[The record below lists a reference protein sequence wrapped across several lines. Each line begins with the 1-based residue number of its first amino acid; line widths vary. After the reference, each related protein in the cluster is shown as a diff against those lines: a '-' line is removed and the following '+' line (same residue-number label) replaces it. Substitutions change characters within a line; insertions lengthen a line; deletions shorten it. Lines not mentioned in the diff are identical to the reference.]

1 MYHHYLS
8 GGSVMPK
15 RSSEKNICLKAAS
28 ILAAV
33 LLCLGGFFVF
43 SGCAMP
49 DNGTKVDNISANAE
63 KTYYIKEENSHI
75 SLSASDVSA
84 KSAILIEA
92 SSGEVLWSKNADQR
106 LPMASTTKIMTAL
119 VAIEN
124 GDVGRTVSVSPE
136 AVGVEGSSVYLYPNE
151 KMTLGDLIYAMLL
164 ESANDAAAAIAIEV
178 GGSIEGFAKMM
189 NQKAE
194 NLGLRDTHFEN
205 PHGLDGETHYTTAH
219 ELAIIAREAY
229 SNDTLKSIFSTY
241 KKTIPLNETE
251 GVRLLINHNKLL
263 KSYEGATGI
272 KTGFTKKSGRCL
284 VSAAERGGLSL
295 IAVTLN
301 APNDWQDHKNMLD
314 HGFSL
319 IESKTLCTAGEYT
332 YAVAVSG
339 GKDDH
344 VIVKNSDTVRLIL
357 PRNGKKI
364 EYKIELPRF
373 LYAPVQEGEVVGRI
387 AFYLDGKEI
396 ASSDLVTASSVDKFP
411 IKKRIFDFFK
421 F

>member
-1 MYHHYLS
+1 
-8 GGSVMPK
+8 MPK
-15 RSSEKNICLKAAS
+15 RSSEKNIFPKAAV

-43 SGCAMP
+43 SGCTAA
-49 DNGTKVDNISANAE
+49 NGSAEADALAESTEKV
-63 KTYYIKEENSHI
+63 YYIKEGNSSI
-75 SLSASDVSA
+75 SLPAPSVSA
-84 KSAILIEA
+84 KSAVLIEA
-92 SSGEVLWSKNADQR
+92 SSGEILWSKNADQR

-119 VAIEN
+119 VAIEH
-124 GDVGRTVSVSPE
+124 GDVKRTVSVSPA

-151 KMTLGDLIYAMLL
+151 KMTLEDLIYAMLL

-178 GGSIEGFAKMM
+178 GGSIEGFAELM
-189 NQKAE
+189 NRKAE
-194 NLGLRDTHFEN
+194 DLGLKDTHFEN
-205 PHGLDGETHYTTAH
+205 PHGLDGETHYTTAR
-219 ELAIIAREAY
+219 ELALIAREAY
-229 SNDTLKSIFSTY
+229 SNNTLKSIFSTY
-241 KKTIPLNETE
+241 KRTIPLNGTE

-284 VSAAERGGLSL
+284 VSAAERDGLSL

-301 APNDWQDHKNMLD
+301 ASDDWQDHKSMLD

-319 IESKTLCTAGEYT
+319 IEAKTLCNQGEYT
-332 YAVAVSG
+332 YAVAVAG

-344 VIVKNSDTVRLIL
+344 VVVKNLDTVRLIL
-357 PRNGKKI
+357 PRNEHKI

-387 AFYLDGKEI
+387 VFYLDGKEI
-396 ASSDLVTASSVDKFP
+396 AHSNLITASSVEKIP
-411 IKKRIFDFFK
+411 TRKKLVVIFIF
-421 F
+421 

>member
-1 MYHHYLS
+1 
-8 GGSVMPK
+8 MPK
-15 RSSEKNICLKAAS
+15 RSSEKNIFPKAAC

-43 SGCAMP
+43 SGCEAQ
-49 DNGTKVDNISANAE
+49 DNGTNVGNITANAE
-63 KTYYIKEENSHI
+63 KTYYIKEENLRI
-75 SLSASDVSA
+75 SLSATDVSA
-84 KSAILIEA
+84 KSAILIETT
-92 SSGEVLWSKNADQR
+92 SGEILWSKNADQR

-119 VAIEN
+119 VAIES
-124 GDVGRTVSVSPE
+124 GDVGRTVSVSPN

-151 KMTLGDLIYAMLL
+151 KMTIEDLIYAMLL
-164 ESANDAAAAIAIEV
+164 ESANDAAAAIAIEI
-178 GGSIEGFAKMM
+178 GGSIEGFAQMM
-189 NQKAE
+189 NRKAE
-194 NLGLRDTHFEN
+194 SLGLQNTHFEN

-241 KKTIPLNETE
+241 KKIIPLNETE

-284 VSAAERGGLSL
+284 VSAAERDGISL

-301 APNDWQDHKNMLD
+301 APSDWQDHKNMLD
-314 HGFSL
+314 HGFSM
-319 IESKTLCTAGEYT
+319 IESKSLCRAGEITYT
-332 YAVAVSG
+332 LPVAG
-339 GKDDH
+339 GCDDH
-344 VIVKNSDTVRLIL
+344 VNVKNIDTIRIIL

-373 LYAPVQEGEVVGRI
+373 LYAHVQEGETVGRI
-387 AFYLDGKEI
+387 VFYLDGKEI
-396 ASSDLVTASSVDKFP
+396 ASSNLVTASTVEKMP
-411 IKKRIFDFFK
+411 TRKRLFDFFK